1 MTGEERRNA
10 VAGWQEASSVALD
23 SAKVLL
29 ERGDARGCINRAYYA
44 AYQAGT
50 SACLAHKDEDLF
62 AHGWRNP
69 SHDQLPDLIH
79 NNGDFPIA
87 DRARLRFL
95 LSILRRARET
105 ADYRPGQSIEMADA
119 VRVVQHA
126 VMVLELLGVQ
136 ERENA

>member
-10 VAGWQEASSVALD
+10 VGYWQGASRTALN

-29 ERGDARGCINRAYYA
+29 EHRDARACINCAYYA

-50 SACLAHKDEDLF
+50 SACLAHKDEELF

-69 SHDQLPDLIH
+69 SHEQLPDLLH
-79 NNGDFPIA
+79 NNGDLLIA

-105 ADYRPGQSIEMADA
+105 ADYRPGQSIELSDA

-126 VMVLELLGVQ
+126 VVVLELLGVEEKQ
-136 ERENA
+136 NA